1 MQGLPRGPA
10 AGADHGPQ
18 TSALADMS
26 NLAALDSVLAGEL
39 PCMGLQE
46 AEDLVASYGLLG
58 STLEVE
64 PTPQPGSA
72 LEPG

>member
-1 MQGLPRGPA
+1 
-10 AGADHGPQ
+10 
-18 TSALADMS
+18 MS